1 MRNVKT
7 EIFFLLV
14 QTQMFLR
21 VLDTKMMFKF
31 SVLTELNIAITLAE
45 ILAAKAGGE
54 RKKVAHEGLIL
65 HLDVNH
71 GH

>member
-1 MRNVKT
+1 
-7 EIFFLLV
+7 
-14 QTQMFLR
+14 MFLR

-31 SVLTELNIAITLAE
+31 SVLTELNIAIALPE
-45 ILAAKAGGE
+45 VLAAKAAGE

-71 GH
+71 RH